1 MSVRLALC
9 VAAAFSGVAWGHGI
23 SPTRLEAPSGS
34 QYVAYRFTAYNM
46 YKQAQEFDVE
56 CFREDFDNRI
66 ACNAIPKNFWV
77 PAQGKRLV
85 KIQIP
90 TEGKDG
96 VYLACTI
103 QAVPDGLIQTR
114 VCARIGVGVD
124 PAPVSNSGRK
134 RDAAAGAAVSTR
146 ARPNKGG

>member
-46 YKQAQEFDVE
+46 YKQAQDFDVE
-56 CFREDFDNRI
+56 CFREDFDHRI
-66 ACNAIPKNFWV
+66 PCTAIPNNFWV
-77 PAQGKRLV
+77 PAGGKRLV
-85 KIQIP
+85 KIQVP

-103 QAVPDGLIQTR
+103 QANPEGLIQTR
-114 VCARIGVGVD
+114 VCARIGVGVSPSPD
-124 PAPVSNSGRK
+124 SGRK